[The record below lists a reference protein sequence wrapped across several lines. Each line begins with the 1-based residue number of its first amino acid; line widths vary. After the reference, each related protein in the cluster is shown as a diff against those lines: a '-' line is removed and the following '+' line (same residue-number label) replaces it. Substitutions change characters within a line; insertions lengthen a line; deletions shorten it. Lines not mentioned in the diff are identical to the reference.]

1 MNTFR
6 HDEEQRRQWVQDKL
20 QKRKKVKQIL
30 AEAQISRATLY
41 NWIEEFNEQRAVDSR
56 QIGERKESISK
67 QKGTNH
73 LTEKT
78 LPVHHT
84 ATRHRML
91 LAALEKVDND
101 KQIARKLAA
110 TLVKRFTLSIAQACE
125 ITGIDEATYGY
136 KPRKPEVDDRLVQQS
151 IVQLLSEDPTKSFDQ
166 CYDELRKTH
175 PDWTRKQIKRVYR
188 EGRLYLQR
196 RRSRK
201 GGEVVSPIFPVHPQ
215 RPGAVWNVGAIQV
228 TNGWMLFA
236 LDDADTLL
244 LNTEKLN
251 DTPIPGNWVV
261 FLSRAMEENGKPRR
275 IRVPDKPPFHVRE
288 LTRWALQNRLSILT
302 LSMGKEENQLEVQG
316 MEDSAREQVKEF
328 KQVGV

>member
-30 AEAQISRATLY
+30 QEAQISRATLY
-41 NWIEEFNEQRAVDSR
+41 NWIDEFQLAESNR
-56 QIGERKESISK
+56 QSAGNTIQGDELENKEI
-67 QKGTNH
+67 QQNH
-73 LTEKT
+73 LPEKK
-78 LPVHHT
+78 LPIHHT

-91 LAALEKVDND
+91 LAALEKVDAD

-151 IVQLLSEDPTKSFDQ
+151 IIQLLAQDPTKSFDQ
-166 CYDELRKTH
+166 CYIELRKTH

-201 GGEVVSPIFPVHPQ
+201 GGPAPVFPLHPQ
-215 RPGAVWNVGAIQV
+215 RPGAVWNFGIAKNN
-228 TNGWMLFA
+228 TDSFLFI

-244 LNTEKLN
+244 LNTQLFTAPLTQQQVN
-251 DTPIPGNWVV
+251 A

-275 IRVPDKPPFHVRE
+275 LRLPDKAPLQVKE
-288 LTRWALQNRLSILT
+288 ITRWALQNKLSILT
-302 LSMGKEENQLEVQG
+302 LGMGKEENRLEVQG
-316 MEDSAREQVKEF
+316 MEDNAKEQMKEMVA
-328 KQVGV
+328 Q